1 MVDQNGIAAD
11 VATIQ
16 KAKLPPLGTGTSWYE
31 VVVAMGETQLD
42 SNDEPDLLGDDNAA
56 SNALS
61 KQKLKDA
68 DLIWILP
75 WCHDITSTP
84 LHRCHHFHATTS
96 LSTISGYQTKSLK
109 NYILYI

>member
-42 SNDEPDLLGDDNAA
+42 SNDEPHLLGDDNAA
-56 SNALS
+56 SNAPA

-68 DLIWILP
+68 HLIWIL
-75 WCHDITSTP
+75 TP
-84 LHRCHHFHATTS
+84 HHFHATTS
-96 LSTISGYQTKSLK
+96 LSTTSLPWCHSCSVAFSCQDIK
-109 NYILYI
+109 QKV